1 MSQQKYNIHFQERI
15 KHEIQ
20 TENIFWLQ
28 RFSFIPSRVVVEM
41 ALASQLSV
49 TDDSAYGFI
58 TINAEIVSKK
68 RKLAQNDDRFEVVMS
83 VYSPKADSMD
93 VGVSVLKLKT
103 LELTLMSFVIP

>member
-1 MSQQKYNIHFQERI
+1 M
-15 KHEIQ
+15 
-20 TENIFWLQ
+20 Q

-58 TINAEIVSKK
+58 TTNAEIVSKK

-103 LELTLMSFVIP
+103 LELTLMSFVTP

>member
-1 MSQQKYNIHFQERI
+1 MRNTNRKYILVA
-15 KHEIQ
+15 K
-20 TENIFWLQ
+20 IF
-28 RFSFIPSRVVVEM
+28 FIPSRVVVEM

-58 TINAEIVSKK
+58 TTNAEIVSKK